1 MANVQPKS
9 ISLTQGATFNVLGA
23 PTRMILSRRDT
34 GDSFTMFEQSGP
46 PGTGVPMHVHT
57 REDEVFR
64 VLEGRLRFRVGDSII
79 EANPGD
85 TLYGPRSVKHEWFV
99 IGDKPGRVLIT
110 VLPGTGFEDM
120 LVELSKMPAGPPD
133 MAKVLAICTKA
144 GISFA

>member
-1 MANVQPKS
+1 MTQPTPKA
-9 ISLTQGATFNVLGA
+9 ITLTQGTMFSVLGA

-34 GDSFTMFEQSGP
+34 GDSFTMFEQGGP

-64 VLEGRLRFRVGDSII
+64 ILEGRFRFKVGEAVI

-85 TLYGPRSVKHEWFV
+85 TLYGPRDIKHEWFI
-99 IGDKPGRVLIT
+99 IGDKPGRALIT

-120 LVELSKMPAGPPD
+120 LVELSRMPAGPPD
-133 MAKVLAICTKA
+133 MAKVVGICAKA
-144 GISFA
+144 GITFA